1 MEYFSSCYHVI
12 SSGIIFIS
20 GFFLTLLLGNNFYL
34 SAAKI
39 TTAYLWHTVLCFV
52 YLVYAI
58 NFGAD
63 AIDYYHYGEEG
74 WWDFSLGTS
83 AIRVIASIL
92 VSGIGLSIIGAFLVF
107 NIIGS
112 IGLLAFWGAINHA
125 TYGKSQVIKYI
136 GTLIIFL
143 PSISFWSSA
152 LGKDSISFMATGLA
166 LWASLDLNRRKW
178 LILIAVISMLLVRP
192 HIAVIMLSALVI
204 SILFDSK
211 VSLIK
216 KSLLA
221 IIFISSIFSM
231 APFVMKYVGLIG
243 LINLQTIGEYIEQRQ
258 SYNMDGGGGLD
269 ISAMSLPMQ
278 IFTYLFRPM
287 IFEAT
292 NLFTFAAAIEN
303 MILLIVCGF
312 GFGSILLGRKY
323 SVNGN
328 VIFMWLYILG
338 SCFILATTTANLG
351 IALRQKW
358 MLLPMLLLL
367 LLSVIGK
374 RRLFTI
380 KLKQVETN

>member
-12 SSGIIFIS
+12 SSAVVFIS
-20 GFFLTLLLGNNFYL
+20 GFFLTLQVGKYFSL
-34 SAAKI
+34 SPAQI
-39 TTAYLWHTVLCFV
+39 TVAYLWHTVLCFV

-63 AIDYYHYGEEG
+63 AIDYYHYGEKG

-83 AIRVIASIL
+83 AIWVIASIL
-92 VSGIGLSIIGAFLVF
+92 ISGIGLSIVGAFLVF

-112 IGLLAFWGAINHA
+112 IGLLAFFGAINHA
-125 TYGKSQVIKYI
+125 TYGKSQVIKSV

-143 PSISFWSSA
+143 PSVSFWSSA
-152 LGKDSISFMATGLA
+152 LGKDPISFMATGLA
-166 LWASLDLNRRKW
+166 LWASLDLNRRKL
-178 LILIAVISMLLVRP
+178 LIFIAVISMLLVRP
-192 HIAVIMLSALVI
+192 HIAVIMLAALAI
-204 SILFDSK
+204 SIAFDSK
-211 VSLIK
+211 ISLIK

-221 IIFISSIFSM
+221 VIVISSIFAM
-231 APFVMKYVGLIG
+231 VPFVMEYVGLIG

-269 ISAMSLPMQ
+269 ISTMSLPMR

-287 IFEAT
+287 IFEAI
-292 NLFTFAAAIEN
+292 NLFAFAAAIDN

-312 GFGSILLGRKY
+312 GFCSILLRRKY

-338 SCFILATTTANLG
+338 SCLILATTTANLG

-358 MLLPMLLLL
+358 MLMPMLLLL
-367 LLSVIGK
+367 MLSVIGK